1 MFEKRANGE
10 SYQDIADWL
19 FQNGY
24 KGKHGGKIAKSTIQ
38 SWIQNKFYYG
48 ICEWSNH
55 VWSHIYRPIVEKE
68 LWDRANGVGRGFVP
82 RFEENPFLL
91 KGKIKSAISGR
102 ILTASYAKKI
112 YPQYHTHA
120 SWKKEG
126 DNISISEAK
135 IIEYFDSI
143 IYLYVVPKNLKKMFS
158 DVMKQMYK
166 EKLAE
171 IHKEKQKLSAELN
184 KTTHKM
190 DGLIDMRI
198 NEELTAEQ
206 YKEKSA
212 EFSEKI
218 RELNIKITALVVQDE
233 GILDLLNKSIELL
246 TNLVQY
252 WESADKR
259 TKLGIIDMIS
269 VELFVTPEKS
279 LKIKENEVFEILRS
293 LNCIEWLPE
302 LDSNQ

>member
-1 MFEKRANGE
+1 
-10 SYQDIADWL
+10 
-19 FQNGY
+19 
-24 KGKHGGKIAKSTIQ
+24 
-38 SWIQNKFYYG
+38 
-48 ICEWSNH
+48 
-55 VWSHIYRPIVEKE
+55 
-68 LWDRANGVGRGFVP
+68 
-82 RFEENPFLL
+82 
-91 KGKIKSAISGR
+91 
-102 ILTASYAKKI
+102 
-112 YPQYHTHA
+112 
-120 SWKKEG
+120 
-126 DNISISEAK
+126 
-135 IIEYFDSI
+135 
-143 IYLYVVPKNLKKMFS
+143 
-158 DVMKQMYK
+158 
-166 EKLAE
+166 
-171 IHKEKQKLSAELN
+171 
-184 KTTHKM
+184 M

-218 RELNIKITALVVQDE
+218 RELNVKITALVVQDE
-233 GILDLLNKSIELL
+233 GILDLLNKSVELL

>member
-1 MFEKRANGE
+1 MF
-10 SYQDIADWL
+10 
-19 FQNGY
+19 
-24 KGKHGGKIAKSTIQ
+24 
-38 SWIQNKFYYG
+38 
-48 ICEWSNH
+48 
-55 VWSHIYRPIVEKE
+55 
-68 LWDRANGVGRGFVP
+68 
-82 RFEENPFLL
+82 
-91 KGKIKSAISGR
+91 
-102 ILTASYAKKI
+102 
-112 YPQYHTHA
+112 
-120 SWKKEG
+120 
-126 DNISISEAK
+126 
-135 IIEYFDSI
+135 FDA
-143 IYLYVVPKNLKKMFS
+143 
-158 DVMKQMYK
+158 MKQMYK
-166 EKLAE
+166 EKLSE
-171 IHKEKQKLSAELN
+171 IHKEKQKLSSELT
-184 KTTHKM
+184 KTTQKM

-218 RELNIKITALVVQDE
+218 RELNVKITALVVQDE
-233 GILDLLNKSIELL
+233 GILDLLNKSVELL

>member
-1 MFEKRANGE
+1 MF
-10 SYQDIADWL
+10 
-19 FQNGY
+19 
-24 KGKHGGKIAKSTIQ
+24 
-38 SWIQNKFYYG
+38 
-48 ICEWSNH
+48 
-55 VWSHIYRPIVEKE
+55 
-68 LWDRANGVGRGFVP
+68 
-82 RFEENPFLL
+82 
-91 KGKIKSAISGR
+91 
-102 ILTASYAKKI
+102 
-112 YPQYHTHA
+112 
-120 SWKKEG
+120 
-126 DNISISEAK
+126 
-135 IIEYFDSI
+135 FDA
-143 IYLYVVPKNLKKMFS
+143 
-158 DVMKQMYK
+158 MKQMYK
-166 EKLAE
+166 EKLSE
-171 IHKEKQKLSAELN
+171 IHKEKQKLSSELT
-184 KTTHKM
+184 KTTQKM

-218 RELNIKITALVVQDE
+218 RELNVKITALVVQDE
-233 GILDLLNKSIELL
+233 GILDLLNKSVELL

-259 TKLGIIDMIS
+259 RKLGIIDMIS

>member
-1 MFEKRANGE
+1 MF
-10 SYQDIADWL
+10 
-19 FQNGY
+19 
-24 KGKHGGKIAKSTIQ
+24 
-38 SWIQNKFYYG
+38 
-48 ICEWSNH
+48 
-55 VWSHIYRPIVEKE
+55 
-68 LWDRANGVGRGFVP
+68 
-82 RFEENPFLL
+82 
-91 KGKIKSAISGR
+91 
-102 ILTASYAKKI
+102 
-112 YPQYHTHA
+112 
-120 SWKKEG
+120 
-126 DNISISEAK
+126 
-135 IIEYFDSI
+135 FDA
-143 IYLYVVPKNLKKMFS
+143 
-158 DVMKQMYK
+158 MKQMYK
-166 EKLAE
+166 EKLSE
-171 IHKEKQKLSAELN
+171 IHKEKQKLSSELT
-184 KTTHKM
+184 KTTQKM

-218 RELNIKITALVVQDE
+218 RELNVKITALVVQDE
-233 GILDLLNKSIELL
+233 GILDLLNKSVELL

-279 LKIKENEVFEILRS
+279 LKIKENEVFEVLRS

>member
-1 MFEKRANGE
+1 
-10 SYQDIADWL
+10 
-19 FQNGY
+19 
-24 KGKHGGKIAKSTIQ
+24 
-38 SWIQNKFYYG
+38 
-48 ICEWSNH
+48 
-55 VWSHIYRPIVEKE
+55 
-68 LWDRANGVGRGFVP
+68 
-82 RFEENPFLL
+82 
-91 KGKIKSAISGR
+91 
-102 ILTASYAKKI
+102 
-112 YPQYHTHA
+112 
-120 SWKKEG
+120 
-126 DNISISEAK
+126 
-135 IIEYFDSI
+135 
-143 IYLYVVPKNLKKMFS
+143 MFS
-158 DVMKQMYK
+158 DAMKQMYK

-218 RELNIKITALVVQDE
+218 RELNVKITALVVQDE
-233 GILDLLNKSIELL
+233 GILDLLNKSVELL

>member
-1 MFEKRANGE
+1 
-10 SYQDIADWL
+10 
-19 FQNGY
+19 
-24 KGKHGGKIAKSTIQ
+24 
-38 SWIQNKFYYG
+38 
-48 ICEWSNH
+48 
-55 VWSHIYRPIVEKE
+55 
-68 LWDRANGVGRGFVP
+68 
-82 RFEENPFLL
+82 
-91 KGKIKSAISGR
+91 
-102 ILTASYAKKI
+102 
-112 YPQYHTHA
+112 
-120 SWKKEG
+120 
-126 DNISISEAK
+126 
-135 IIEYFDSI
+135 
-143 IYLYVVPKNLKKMFS
+143 
-158 DVMKQMYK
+158 MKQMYK

-218 RELNIKITALVVQDE
+218 RELNVKITALVVQDE
-233 GILDLLNKSIELL
+233 GILDLLNKSVELL